1 MNCFI
6 GKQFAV
12 FLDLHNI
19 FILRNFHRNGM
30 IVSVVYVDICQ
41 YLSDR
46 WAEGYIADH
55 LMQILAGKWKGA
67 VIDHGER
74 K

>member
-1 MNCFI
+1 
-6 GKQFAV
+6 
-12 FLDLHNI
+12 
-19 FILRNFHRNGM
+19 M

-46 WAEGYIADH
+46 WVAGYTADH
-55 LMQILAGKWKGA
+55 LMQILARKWKGA

>member
-1 MNCFI
+1 
-6 GKQFAV
+6 
-12 FLDLHNI
+12 
-19 FILRNFHRNGM
+19 M

-46 WAEGYIADH
+46 WAAGYIADH